1 MCKRLLV
8 LALVAMLSPAVLGD
22 IIVDDHFDDGD
33 IETNTTGIGTGFNY
47 WDVGWSGNV
56 TEADSKVILNGPV
69 HGGSRASIASKEGA
83 TLGADICRFEFQGV
97 SFAVGNTGTGTTARD
112 CVGVKE
118 GNEAWD
124 YDEGLPTGF
133 WIQFENTSLTAND
146 ASAWNGTSVLFYES
160 STDVKTVLATWE
172 FDTLNW
178 DDNNAGTMDL
188 TPILNIILDLGP
200 TGYSLTIEGD
210 TISNVTGSLSGTYAA
225 AGITNE
231 LSTGYATAYIQSESP
246 GIDILIDQI
255 VIMEGAPGP
264 ELASVPSPD
273 DEAVD
278 ILRDVTLSWTPGI
291 FADTH
296 NVYLGTDFD
305 DVNDADV
312 SSPLLVGPSLTTNSF
327 NSGRLGFSQTYFWRV
342 DEVNAPPD
350 STIFKGDV
358 WSFTVEPI
366 AYPIPAANIIPTASG
381 QSTSQ
386 GPEKTIDGSGL
397 DANDLHSINAA
408 DMWLSS
414 AGDPGSAWI
423 QYEFSKLYKLN
434 EMLVWNYNGDS
445 VLSLYGIKEVTIEYS
460 ADGVIWAQADVSE
473 LTQASGTAD
482 YAADTIISFDDAEV
496 KYVKVTANGNHG
508 GSTGLFNQYG
518 LSEVRFMYIPVDAR
532 KPVPEDGAIDIA
544 IDTALSWRPGREAA
558 EHNVYVS
565 TDQEAVL
572 NGTAPVMTVTQASYG
587 PLSLDLGSDYFWRVD
602 EVNNAE
608 ATDVWLGDTWSFS
621 TQEYL
626 VVDDF
631 ESYNDIATGEEDSNL
646 VYETWID
653 GYDDPSANG
662 STMGYSEAFQPTM
675 ENAIVHGGR
684 RSVPLIY
691 DNSTASK
698 SEVTAST
705 SDLSIGIDWTV
716 GAPETLVLW
725 FYGDTNNAGT
735 EQLYVKLNNS
745 KLAIS
750 GVDLTQTEWQNAEIP
765 LADFGIN
772 LANVTQLV
780 IGLERTGATGGE
792 GILLVDDIWLYKSA
806 L

>member
-1 MCKRLLV
+1 
-8 LALVAMLSPAVLGD
+8 
-22 IIVDDHFDDGD
+22 
-33 IETNTTGIGTGFNY
+33 
-47 WDVGWSGNV
+47 
-56 TEADSKVILNGPV
+56 
-69 HGGSRASIASKEGA
+69 
-83 TLGADICRFEFQGV
+83 
-97 SFAVGNTGTGTTARD
+97 
-112 CVGVKE
+112 
-118 GNEAWD
+118 
-124 YDEGLPTGF
+124 
-133 WIQFENTSLTAND
+133 
-146 ASAWNGTSVLFYES
+146 
-160 STDVKTVLATWE
+160 
-172 FDTLNW
+172 
-178 DDNNAGTMDL
+178 
-188 TPILNIILDLGP
+188 
-200 TGYSLTIEGD
+200 
-210 TISNVTGSLSGTYAA
+210 
-225 AGITNE
+225 
-231 LSTGYATAYIQSESP
+231 
-246 GIDILIDQI
+246 
-255 VIMEGAPGP
+255 
-264 ELASVPSPD
+264 
-273 DEAVD
+273 
-278 ILRDVTLSWTPGI
+278 
-291 FADTH
+291 
-296 NVYLGTDFD
+296 
-305 DVNDADV
+305 
-312 SSPLLVGPSLTTNSF
+312 
-327 NSGRLGFSQTYFWRV
+327 
-342 DEVNAPPD
+342 
-350 STIFKGDV
+350 
-358 WSFTVEPI
+358 
-366 AYPIPAANIIPTASG
+366 
-381 QSTSQ
+381 
-386 GPEKTIDGSGL
+386 
-397 DANDLHSINAA
+397 
-408 DMWLSS
+408 
-414 AGDPGSAWI
+414 
-423 QYEFSKLYKLN
+423 
-434 EMLVWNYNGDS
+434 
-445 VLSLYGIKEVTIEYS
+445 
-460 ADGVIWAQADVSE
+460 
-473 LTQASGTAD
+473 
-482 YAADTIISFDDAEV
+482 
-496 KYVKVTANGNHG
+496 
-508 GSTGLFNQYG
+508 
-518 LSEVRFMYIPVDAR
+518 
-532 KPVPEDGAIDIA
+532 
-544 IDTALSWRPGREAA
+544 
-558 EHNVYVS
+558 VYVS